1 MYCTLQLL
9 QVVLLDIMEET
20 GQEICRELRTKYGED
35 RVVFYRCDVTSEQD
49 LVSIILTQQG
59 GVPRFV
65 L

>member
-1 MYCTLQLL
+1 
-9 QVVLLDIMEET
+9 MEET
-20 GQEICRELRTKYGED
+20 GQEICRELRTKYGQD